1 MAFPPH
7 IQSSRIRFRTQGLLN
22 KRWRKQMKRFA
33 SDAFSIILTQ
43 SYIAGQ
49 HLLYSLGL
57 LLEGVRCQY
66 FGRLFHW
73 YLSAFKLCVW
83 CWSYVIGPSS
93 SILNLSF
100 QDSHVELPIS
110 SKLLFRTVAHDRR

>member
-1 MAFPPH
+1 
-7 IQSSRIRFRTQGLLN
+7 
-22 KRWRKQMKRFA
+22 MKRFA

-66 FGRLFHW
+66 FGRLLHW
-73 YLSAFKLCVW
+73 YLSALKLCVVPVV
-83 CWSYVIGPSS
+83 CHRPFIQHIEPFFPR
-93 SILNLSF
+93 L
-100 QDSHVELPIS
+100 
-110 SKLLFRTVAHDRR
+110 AC